1 MQNGLETDFVFGY
14 IRPLKAE
21 LLVREYEQY
30 RGVYCALCKS
40 IGKRYGA
47 IARMALSYDGTF
59 LALVQLAGAPDCPGF
74 QRMRCV
80 VNPLKRCTFC
90 TAGDEAFAMA
100 AAFSVISAYWK
111 IRGDLTDAGWFG
123 KLRAAAVWPF
133 AAAAH
138 RKVRR
143 AYPQL
148 EALVQTMMK
157 RQAEAEK
164 AQTPSL
170 DAAADPTAQML
181 SELFAMTVQ
190 KESQK
195 RVFAQFGYFLGR
207 WVYLMDAADDLGKD
221 VKSGSYNPF
230 VQRFRLTAESPEAD
244 WTKAREFCNQSLN
257 ESLWQAVTAMNLME
271 FLRFGPII
279 ENIVAKGLPEMQRIS
294 LFTKDKKKGKMHVGS
309 I

>member
-1 MQNGLETDFVFGY
+1 MFGY

-80 VNPLKRCTFC
+80 VNPLKKCTFC

-100 AAFSVISAYWK
+100 AAFSVISAYWE
-111 IRGDLTDAGWFG
+111 IRDDLTDAGWFG

-148 EALVQTMMK
+148 EALVDSIDSGFSVFFLCHIIDTFHTHSTCDLTIFL
-157 RQAEAEK
+157 AGA
-164 AQTPSL
+164 
-170 DAAADPTAQML
+170 
-181 SELFAMTVQ
+181 FAP
-190 KESQK
+190 
-195 RVFAQFGYFLGR
+195 RPR
-207 WVYLMDAADDLGKD
+207 
-221 VKSGSYNPF
+221 
-230 VQRFRLTAESPEAD
+230 
-244 WTKAREFCNQSLN
+244 
-257 ESLWQAVTAMNLME
+257 
-271 FLRFGPII
+271 
-279 ENIVAKGLPEMQRIS
+279 
-294 LFTKDKKKGKMHVGS
+294 KK
-309 I
+309 